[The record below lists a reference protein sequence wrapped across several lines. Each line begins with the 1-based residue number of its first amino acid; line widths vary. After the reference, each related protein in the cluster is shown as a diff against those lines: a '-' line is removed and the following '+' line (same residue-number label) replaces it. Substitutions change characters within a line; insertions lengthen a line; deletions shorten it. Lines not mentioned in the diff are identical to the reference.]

1 MKKWIFA
8 IIIVIVASG
17 IYGAYV
23 YNKAM
28 DKKIPKESKAV
39 EIAKEKAKLTKVTS
53 VDYYNGKAAYTV
65 VQGTDEKGEHLI
77 VWVPEKKGDT
87 VVRKKSEGISEK
99 EAIQKTIE
107 QVGDKESKRKPKEIL
122 KVKLGF
128 EKGLRDGV
136 PVDVPLWEVTYIDYD
151 NRYNYYYLEFKDGS
165 FLRRYSAQK

>member
-28 DKKIPKESKAV
+28 DKKIPKESKSV

-65 VQGTDEKGEHLI
+65 VQGT
-77 VWVPEKKGDT
+77 
-87 VVRKKSEGISEK
+87 
-99 EAIQKTIE
+99 
-107 QVGDKESKRKPKEIL
+107 
-122 KVKLGF
+122 
-128 EKGLRDGV
+128 
-136 PVDVPLWEVTYIDYD
+136 
-151 NRYNYYYLEFKDGS
+151 
-165 FLRRYSAQK
+165 

>member
-28 DKKIPKESKAV
+28 DKKIPKESKSV

-65 VQGTDEKGEHLI
+65 VQGTDEKENILSFGCL
-77 VWVPEKKGDT
+77 
-87 VVRKKSEGISEK
+87 RKRGYRSKEK
-99 EAIQKTIE
+99 E
-107 QVGDKESKRKPKEIL
+107 
-122 KVKLGF
+122 
-128 EKGLRDGV
+128 
-136 PVDVPLWEVTYIDYD
+136 
-151 NRYNYYYLEFKDGS
+151 
-165 FLRRYSAQK
+165 

>member
-28 DKKIPKESKAV
+28 DKKIPKESKSV
-39 EIAKEKAKLTKVTS
+39 EIAKEKAKLTKVKS
-53 VDYYNGKAAYTV
+53 VDYYNGKDAYTV
-65 VQGTDEKGEHLI
+65 VQGTDEKGEQLI

-99 EAIQKTIE
+99 EAIQRTIE
-107 QVGDKESKRKPKEIL
+107 QAGKESKRKPKEIL

-128 EKGLRDGV
+128 EKGLRDGK

-151 NRYNYYYLEFKDGS
+151 NRYIYYYLEFKDGS
-165 FLRRYSAQK
+165 FLRLYSAQK